1 MKKVLVTVLAAS
13 MLMLSACS
21 SSDTSATATAS
32 PSATQTTAA
41 KITVDN
47 DNSTFSYVKDVTT
60 DTGYNISNAL
70 MTPNN
75 LIVADDNYLYYVKA
89 DTNGNTHLYR
99 SDKEGKNETLLIDN
113 CGGNLNLVGNYIVY
127 SGQDLYDVYKYNINT
142 KQTTRIFIGIYDT
155 VYVAKNIVY
164 MSNSLKGLISCDMSG
179 NNYQIISKKNTYLA
193 GYDSGYL
200 YFSYVENST
209 GAINL
214 SRIKVGETTVEVVL
228 NDSTVTPLLVKDGKA
243 VCLTTDS
250 ETSSY
255 VFQIYSINDK
265 KVTDTILSF
274 DPNSYGLN
282 SFSMTNGTIYFSF
295 QEEVETEAA
304 ATSTDSAVAT
314 AAATATTS
322 TVDVN
327 NLYAYDISS
336 KKLYNLGKTNN
347 TIIMFAGSD
356 AYTVTGTADSSGTY
370 TDITTLDKLIFNGNT
385 VTEKPI
391 ISAN

>member
-21 SSDTSATATAS
+21 SSDTSATATVS
-32 PSATQTTAA
+32 PTATETTAS

-99 SDKEGKNETLLIDN
+99 SDKEGKNEILLIDN
-113 CGGNLNLVGNYIVY
+113 CGGNLNLVGSYIIY
-127 SGQDLYDVYKYNINT
+127 SGQDLYDVYKYNIST

-164 MSNSLKGLISCDMSG
+164 MSNSLKGLISCDMNGS
-179 NNYQIISKKNTYLA
+179 NYQIISKKNTYLA

-200 YFSYVENST
+200 YFSYVDNDS
-209 GAINL
+209 GVINL
-214 SRIKVGETTVEVVL
+214 SRIKVGQTTVEVVL
-228 NDSTVTPLLVKDGKA
+228 SDSSITPLLVKDGKA

-250 ETSSY
+250 DTSSY
-255 VFQIYSINDK
+255 VFEIYSIADK

-282 SFSMTNGTIYFSF
+282 SFSMTGGTIYFSF

-304 ATSTDSAVAT
+304 ATDSAIAT

-327 NLYAYDISS
+327 NLYAYDMNS
-336 KKLYNLGKTNN
+336 KKLYNLGNTEN

-356 AYTVTGTADSSGTY
+356 AYTVKGTTDSSGSY
-370 TDITTLDKLIFNGNT
+370 TDITTLDKLIFNGNK
-385 VTEKPI
+385 VTEQSI
-391 ISAN
+391 ISE